1 MDFDTSLD
9 VLLSADTDFVKERL
23 AKEKSHSLKRQNE
36 PLEIFEEKS
45 TEKQTCSI
53 IEGVDWKTPV
63 EPKYK
68 LDPNRFLIPVFTYG
82 PNNQL
87 HGFRETVFM
96 AIKLNR
102 TVILPPFFKHV
113 RNDAT
118 VESQNEIVPAFLRLD
133 VAKLRETVSLLPP
146 EIVAEACN
154 RRFDAFF
161 TTRSS
166 YCTNTKI
173 SRLEAACDYLK
184 MDCKTPAGRFK

>member
-1 MDFDTSLD
+1 MDH
-9 VLLSADTDFVKERL
+9 VKERL
-23 AKEKSHSLKRQNE
+23 AVEKSRPLKKQTQK
-36 PLEIFEEKS
+36 IFKNQEKS
-45 TEKQTCSI
+45 ATSQTCSI

-63 EPKYK
+63 EPEYK
-68 LDPNRFLIPVFTYG
+68 LDPTRFLIPVFTYG

-133 VAKLRETVSLLPP
+133 VAKLRQTVSLLPP
-146 EIVAEACN
+146 ETVAEACN

-161 TTRSS
+161 TTRSA

>member
-9 VLLSADTDFVKERL
+9 VLLSAEMDHRKELL
-23 AKEKSHSLKRQNE
+23 AIEKSNPLKKE
-36 PLEIFEEKS
+36 SPGIFEEKS
-45 TEKQTCSI
+45 SKQSIQTCSI
-53 IEGVDWKTPV
+53 NEGVDWNTPI

-133 VAKLRETVSLLPP
+133 VAKLRETVSLQPP

-184 MDCKTPAGRFK
+184 MDCKTTAGRFK